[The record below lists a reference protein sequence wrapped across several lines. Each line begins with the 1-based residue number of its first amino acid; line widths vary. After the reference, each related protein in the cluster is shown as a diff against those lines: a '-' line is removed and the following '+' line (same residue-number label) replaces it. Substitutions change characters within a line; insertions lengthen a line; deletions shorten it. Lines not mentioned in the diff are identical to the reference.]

1 LVTLVRVGRIVI
13 EVVRAIA
20 EEKLITIS
28 EMAAAAIEATA
39 AIEIVIMIPAH
50 LAHAERRAG
59 WPRHPAWSKRRS
71 TAKVRPRPSCARPD
85 KTASSESAYTA
96 CTATDAASHDM
107 CAAPT
112 KTAAIEA
119 ASHDS
124 CTAAN
129 EAPTAAA
136 TPASPTEA
144 STAAAK
150 PAASTTARTEA
161 STTAAM
167 TAAPTAAVSLS
178 EPSAGGRQHQNQDRS
193 DR

>member
-1 LVTLVRVGRIVI
+1 
-13 EVVRAIA
+13 
-20 EEKLITIS
+20 
-28 EMAAAAIEATA
+28 
-39 AIEIVIMIPAH
+39 MIDVA
-50 LAHAERRAG
+50 AHAERRAG
-59 WPRHPAWSKRRS
+59 WPRHPARSKRRS

-136 TPASPTEA
+136 
-144 STAAAK
+144 K
-150 PAASTTARTEA
+150 PAASTAAPTEA